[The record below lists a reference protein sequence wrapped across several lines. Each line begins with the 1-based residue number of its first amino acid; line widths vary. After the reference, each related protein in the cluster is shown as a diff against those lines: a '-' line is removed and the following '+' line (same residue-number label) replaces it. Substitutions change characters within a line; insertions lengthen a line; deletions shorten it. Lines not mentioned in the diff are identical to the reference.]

1 MMIDTCDITRPHCHP
16 AQIILNEVRD
26 LARSSPRHPS
36 FRDFG
41 GESADLE
48 VSDDCVQAS
57 AMKKEAARHIG

>member
-1 MMIDTCDITRPHCHP
+1 VNV
-16 AQIILNEVRD
+16 ILNEVRA

-48 VSDDCVQAS
+48 VSDDCVQAC